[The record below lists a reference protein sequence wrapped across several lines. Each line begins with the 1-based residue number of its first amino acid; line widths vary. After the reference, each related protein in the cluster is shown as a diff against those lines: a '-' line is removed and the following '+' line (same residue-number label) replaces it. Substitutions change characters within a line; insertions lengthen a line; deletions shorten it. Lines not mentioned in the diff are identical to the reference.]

1 MPTATCEKH
10 LKWKQAKL
18 TLTDIKKGV
27 SRVYWTKQ
35 QRFLLL
41 SSTWPVNT
49 MENQYPPAIYG
60 IAAYGGISARK
71 GENVAAVLRC
81 KARFPDGKK
90 MVCASKPWRLCVV
103 RAGHRRAHI
112 SRKPRTKSSKN
123 LNVALSHQPT
133 FISRQL
139 KDRFQHVNVQH
150 DQYFVFQFKL
160 YAQRNLGTLFLTWS
174 RWLSTLEKNPA
185 KPKRE
190 NVRPSVG

>member
-1 MPTATCEKH
+1 
-10 LKWKQAKL
+10 
-18 TLTDIKKGV
+18 
-27 SRVYWTKQ
+27 
-35 QRFLLL
+35 
-41 SSTWPVNT
+41 

-90 MVCASKPWRLCVV
+90 NGLRVEALATLCG
-103 RAGHRRAHI
+103 ARRSPPGSHFQKA
-112 SRKPRTKSSKN
+112 RTKSSKN
-123 LNVALSHQPT
+123 LNVALPHQPT

-150 DQYFVFQFKL
+150 DQCFVFQFKL

-174 RWLSTLEKNPA
+174 R
-185 KPKRE
+185 
-190 NVRPSVG
+190 

>member
-1 MPTATCEKH
+1 MCPGFTEQNSRGFVFFHPPGRWTPWRISIHLPFMESQHTEAFRREK
-10 LKWKQAKL
+10 
-18 TLTDIKKGV
+18 
-27 SRVYWTKQ
+27 
-35 QRFLLL
+35 
-41 SSTWPVNT
+41 
-49 MENQYPPAIYG
+49 
-60 IAAYGGISARK
+60 ARTS
-71 GENVAAVLRC
+71 LRC
-81 KARFPDGKK
+81 CDAKPGFPTEKK

-103 RAGHRRAHI
+103 RVGHRRAHI

-123 LNVALSHQPT
+123 LNVALPHQPT